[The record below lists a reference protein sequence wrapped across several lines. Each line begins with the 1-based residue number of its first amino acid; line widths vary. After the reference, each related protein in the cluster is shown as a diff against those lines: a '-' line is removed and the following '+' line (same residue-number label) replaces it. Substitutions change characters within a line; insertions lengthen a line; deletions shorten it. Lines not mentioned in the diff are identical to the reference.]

1 MKSRRI
7 RRKLDALVTSGA
19 GASGTKEVEDQCGTR
34 YRPRQLKGE
43 PRRAE
48 RIMLGLTDVGP
59 PCLVGYT
66 GYSTTTANG
75 GYSEFGNLATLEGR
89 QDSVGLRYCCTNGV
103 RAAPAKAGCRP
114 RGIRHGDSRMP
125 VSSGAQ

>member
-59 PCLVGYT
+59 PVSSDIPATPLLLQMGDT
-66 GYSTTTANG
+66 R
-75 GYSEFGNLATLEGR
+75 NLAI
-89 QDSVGLRYCCTNGV
+89 S
-103 RAAPAKAGCRP
+103 PHS
-114 RGIRHGDSRMP
+114 RGGKTP
-125 VSSGAQ
+125 